1 VTEFESC
8 IQCEKNPH
16 EYNSLEQR
24 RGLLESERGKHVEGD
39 GKLKEGSKHD
49 DTDQKS
55 TDVCVVPA
63 TTGATGCDL

>member
-16 EYNSLEQR
+16 EHNSLEQR

-39 GKLKEGSKHD
+39 GKLK
-49 DTDQKS
+49 
-55 TDVCVVPA
+55 
-63 TTGATGCDL
+63 